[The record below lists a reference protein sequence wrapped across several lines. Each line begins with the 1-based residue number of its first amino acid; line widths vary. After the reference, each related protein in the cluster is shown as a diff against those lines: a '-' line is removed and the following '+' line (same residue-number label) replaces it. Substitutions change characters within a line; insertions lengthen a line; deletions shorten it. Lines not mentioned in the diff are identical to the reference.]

1 MVGVHCPRV
10 DTAVSF
16 LNRKPHETPQ
26 TPPPEDRVLLRDAVV
41 GLLQPF
47 KRQATGPQHLRIR
60 RLEERLRRFP
70 APTGLL
76 GQVERIAEDVR
87 LGGSAPAREKQDV
100 DLMPLMATLAKGL
113 AAVALVDQ
121 RLEVAIER
129 YIKGQPRNASANDV
143 RRLQGQI
150 DDIARL
156 GQMVRKQTILEREE
170 MARMLTDMADALQ
183 AAGAQS
189 ETMTAQID
197 SLARTLVSTPMPEQ
211 LADTRRKML
220 SELKGMY
227 AQTKELRSGL
237 EAAKKRSKELEEI
250 VSKTTKALHEARQQ
264 AATDPLTGLANRGAF
279 DRALA
284 EGMTSARRL
293 HRPLALVLID
303 IDKFK
308 SVNDTWGHPV
318 GDIVLKAVS
327 EAMRHELRDQDTVAR
342 FGGEEFALL
351 LEGAPEGI
359 AFTVADR
366 IRQRVAAQSIPIP
379 PEESADNQPFEVS
392 ITLSAGVSVLQ
403 DDETAEN
410 LVKRTDKALYAAK
423 HGGRNQVVIGQ

>member
-1 MVGVHCPRV
+1 M
-10 DTAVSF
+10 AVSF
-16 LNRKPHETPQ
+16 LNRKPRDTNKA
-26 TPPPEDRVLLRDAVV
+26 PPPEDKVLLRDAVV
-41 GLLQPF
+41 SLLQPF

-76 GQVERIAEDVR
+76 GQVERIVDDTK
-87 LGGSAPAREKQDV
+87 LGVAAPARDKQEV
-100 DLMPLMATLAKGL
+100 DLMPLLSTLAKGL

-129 YIKGQPRNASANDV
+129 FIKGLPRSVTANDV
-143 RRLQGQI
+143 RRLQGQV

-156 GQMVRKQTILEREE
+156 GQMVRKQTVLEREE
-170 MARMLTDMADALQ
+170 MARMLTDMAQALE

-189 ETMTAQID
+189 ASMSGHID
-197 SLARTLVSTPMPEQ
+197 TLARTLVNTPMPEQ
-211 LADTRRKML
+211 LAETRRKML
-220 SELKGMY
+220 SDLKGMY
-227 AQTKELRSGL
+227 HQTKELRSGL
-237 EAAKKRSKELEEI
+237 EAAQKRSEELEEI

-279 DRALA
+279 DRALT

-293 HRPLALVLID
+293 HRPLSLVLID
-303 IDKFK
+303 IDHFK

-318 GDIVLKAVS
+318 GDIVLKWVS
-327 EAMRHELRDQDTVAR
+327 EAMTRELRDQDTVAR

-359 AFTVADR
+359 AFSVADR
-366 IRQRVAAQSIPIP
+366 IRQRVAEQAIPIP
-379 PEESADNQPFEVS
+379 PEESATNEPFEVS
-392 ITLSAGVSVLQ
+392 ITLSAGVAVLR
-403 DDETAEN
+403 DDEAAEA
-410 LVKRTDKALYAAK
+410 LIKRTDKALYSAK
-423 HGGRNQVVIGQ
+423 HGGRNQVMIGA